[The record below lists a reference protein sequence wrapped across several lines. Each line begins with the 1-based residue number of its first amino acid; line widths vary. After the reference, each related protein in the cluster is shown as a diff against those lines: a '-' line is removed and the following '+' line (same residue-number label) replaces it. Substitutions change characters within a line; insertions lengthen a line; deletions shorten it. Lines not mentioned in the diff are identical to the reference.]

1 MGALFHAD
9 CTVLVV
15 FSARLHVTEF
25 IKKLPQHKTYVSL
38 CVFHAPVFERGGDF
52 YSNIQFCRAKGMCL
66 ELNYASPLPYKDS
79 KAIMLWG
86 LMVSIACKSTS
97 VTFTFFSADSGRG
110 RCHSSGQKMTQK
122 FTTGRS
128 QIKIKTRK

>member
-1 MGALFHAD
+1 MVHADCMYSICSPQYSMGALLHAD

-38 CVFHAPVFERGGDF
+38 CVFHDPVFERGGDF

-66 ELNYASPLPYKDS
+66 ELNYTSPLPYRR
-79 KAIMLWG
+79 L
-86 LMVSIACKSTS
+86 KSNY
-97 VTFTFFSADSGRG
+97 VMGVNGFY
-110 RCHSSGQKMTQK
+110 CM
-122 FTTGRS
+122 
-128 QIKIKTRK
+128 